1 MNSENRSGVI
11 YFEIEELSPTEME
24 EEILRIALQGDR
36 DFDDPPIVDPALE
49 EPVIDDP
56 PVEVP
61 LLQLRPQPPQPQPQ
75 SFRYSNIITLIQIIE
90 LIALIAIAFF
100 FLSDYFSPKPTPTRT
115 GPPPP
120 TPAGR

>member
-1 MNSENRSGVI
+1 MNDRNGSGVI
-11 YFEIEELSPTEME
+11 YDEITEM
-24 EEILRIALQGDR
+24 LHIALQGDR
-36 DFDDPPIVDPALE
+36 DFDDPSIG
-49 EPVIDDP
+49 DP

-61 LLQLRPQPPQPQPQ
+61 LLQFRPQPPQPQPQ

-90 LIALIAIAFF
+90 LIAFIAMVFF

-115 GPPPP
+115 GPPS